1 MAWPLLGQVEVDAIV
16 QLRDGPMSA
25 DLLDQVGLL
34 IV

>member
-1 MAWPLLGQVEVDAIV
+1 MGQVEVDAIV
-16 QLRDGPMSA
+16 QLGDGLTSA